1 MSAQAPGGRD
11 ESWIILVTRWVK
23 KLTRICRRMMFC
35 RMSRRTTVVSAN
47 PHLIFQSGEAFLNVC
62 RTVNDEIHQ
71 RGNPHILP
79 LAMAVNSAL
88 ALELFLKCLRTIESG
103 GFSKGHE
110 FDQQYYDLQ
119 KSTRDEIRQRHD
131 KIEASAPFFATLRKR
146 GFKTDLDSLLEM
158 GRKTFVNFRYAF
170 EPAAV
175 AQKTTWAL
183 DDFMFIVRDIILEKH
198 HEWTPKYPP
207 PRSPSVKK

>member
-1 MSAQAPGGRD
+1 M
-11 ESWIILVTRWVK
+11 ILAARWAT

-35 RMSRRTTVVSAN
+35 RMRRRTTLVSAD
-47 PHLIFQSGEAFLNVC
+47 PHRIFQSGEAFLNVC
-62 RTVNDEIHQ
+62 RTLDAEIHK

-103 GFSKGHE
+103 SFSKGHE

-119 KSTRDEIRQRHD
+119 KTTRDEIRRRHD
-131 KIEASAPFFATLRKR
+131 KIEANAPFFADLRKR
-146 GFKTDLDSLLEM
+146 GFKTDLDSLLKM

-175 AQKTTWAL
+175 AQKTMWAL
-183 DDFMFIVRDIILEKH
+183 DDFMRIIRNMILEKH
-198 HEWTPKYPP
+198 PEWTPTGYPP
-207 PRSPSVKK
+207 P